1 MSWNNDHIPEIV
13 YDYDDE
19 SMRKTLAVLAATL
32 DKNHFG
38 NAGNHLRHMAARAS
52 INGERA
58 VNKTANQ
65 TVKEVGD
72 LMKERQYRQPSYHP
86 GTYAYEHK
94 ANNQRLVHRLS
105 DHVDGNK
112 HTIYSD
118 VTNKGYNY
126 SQAFEFGLL
135 TRNYPAHH
143 PFQDAGTHLR
153 GVLEK
158 NVDEGIRKGFED

>member
-52 INGERA
+52 INGERM

-72 LMKERQYRQPSYHP
+72 LMKYRQYHYSYN
-86 GTYAYEHK
+86 ENSK
-94 ANNQRLVHRLS
+94 AFKDKADNQHMVEQLR

-118 VTNKGYNY
+118 ITNKGYNY

-135 TRNYPAHH
+135 TRKYPAHH
-143 PFQDAGTHLR
+143 PFQDAGTHLN